1 MVRSQVIH
9 VLRKDVRHHWPE
21 ITIAI
26 ALLAIF
32 VWVEPRTWT
41 GFELSPGT
49 QILAA
54 EIGQL
59 VTIAWAFLIVRLV
72 QGESLVGDRQFW
84 LTRPYEWKKLLVEKL
99 IFAVVFVNGPLL
111 IADAVLLKEA
121 GFRPTS
127 FVYQGLW
134 LQLLWVLFLIL
145 PAVTLGTITS
155 GIGQAVL
162 VVLDGIACL
171 VAFAALTSGS
181 GVELGQEH
189 SIGNVIGVWV
199 AFGAIVSVI
208 VWQYARRRTMWA
220 RALLAGALVAAL
232 LIAFLVTPGEKAIAR
247 VYPSASAARA
257 PVQFAFDA
265 QKQDWQD
272 TGYAEKGKV
281 DIGIPLN
288 VSGINQDTVIIVNGT
303 SLMIEGP
310 GGKQWNSGWQSGL
323 TLFANYRHTQ
333 TDFGI
338 DKAVYD
344 GLKSIPVKARISFAL
359 TELREKDSVR
369 IAAQAGEFGVP
380 WNGHCSL
387 APNAEMVCLFPL
399 ATPALLLHVQ
409 QQDLTCTPPPKVPP
423 LPEGSTGYAVTA
435 YSNTG
440 RAEFGISPVQV
451 SQLGTWDWGGGW
463 SDQTSF
469 AHRGVCP
476 GTQMEI
482 GRLSEV
488 RSMRTEIVIDPIRL
502 ADYELKRGWAGA
514 GGWGF
519 SISLR

>member
-199 AFGAIVSVI
+199 AFGRNCIGHRLAVREAQDYVGPRPAGRGTCGRSTHRLPSD
-208 VWQYARRRTMWA
+208 AGRKGNRT
-220 RALLAGALVAAL
+220 
-232 LIAFLVTPGEKAIAR
+232 

-323 TLFANYRHTQ
+323 TLFANYRQ
-333 TDFGI
+333 
-338 DKAVYD
+338 
-344 GLKSIPVKARISFAL
+344 R
-359 TELREKDSVR
+359 RR
-369 IAAQAGEFGVP
+369 
-380 WNGHCSL
+380 
-387 APNAEMVCLFPL
+387 
-399 ATPALLLHVQ
+399 
-409 QQDLTCTPPPKVPP
+409 
-423 LPEGSTGYAVTA
+423 
-435 YSNTG
+435 
-440 RAEFGISPVQV
+440 
-451 SQLGTWDWGGGW
+451 
-463 SDQTSF
+463 TS
-469 AHRGVCP
+469 
-476 GTQMEI
+476 E
-482 GRLSEV
+482 
-488 RSMRTEIVIDPIRL
+488 
-502 ADYELKRGWAGA
+502 
-514 GGWGF
+514 
-519 SISLR
+519 